1 MANFNFAPPAPSL
14 YDQTPATNPF
24 TEINP
29 STSTQ
34 QLTGPYNLQPV
45 SNYYDAQPDQFGA
58 AYNSRPANNN
68 ANVDPFGYPIP
79 STESLPQN
87 YNARGNLP
95 SKREKGEGLRRVL
108 RLGSSVLEKVGGIRN
123 VIGVRSARLN
133 GIPNIPQEVQLEN
146 IYNNVSQSFSTA
158 IENPNQFAARPA
170 NYIGDAAMESA
181 KNVAGD
187 VGQFTMDRY
196 GLQRD
201 REARFGITVAN
212 KRRFAKG
219 IIKAG
224 LNPTGEALALGRG
237 VANIGKTSAIREG
250 RRQAAAAR
258 SNVRGMAQNYARN
271 ELFVRT

>member
-1 MANFNFAPPAPSL
+1 MANFNFAPPAPYL
-14 YDQTPATNPF
+14 YDQTPAANSFAELDPF
-24 TEINP
+24 
-29 STSTQ
+29 TSTQ
-34 QLTGPYNLQPV
+34 QLTGLYSLESVP
-45 SNYYDAQPDQFGA
+45 NYYDAQPAQYGA
-58 AYNSRPANNN
+58 AYNSQPANNN
-68 ANVDPFGYPIP
+68 TSVDAFGYPIP

-87 YNARGNLP
+87 YTARGNLP
-95 SKREKGEGLRRVL
+95 SSREKGEGLRRVL

-133 GIPNIPQEVQLEN
+133 DIPNIPQEVQLEN
-146 IYNNVSQSFSTA
+146 IYNNVPQTFSSA
-158 IENPNQFAARPA
+158 IENRNQYAAQAA
-170 NYIGDAAMESA
+170 NYVGNATMESA

-187 VGQFTMDRY
+187 IGQFTMDRY

-237 VANIGKTSAIREG
+237 VANVGKTSAIREG
-250 RRQAAAAR
+250 RRQAAVAR

-271 ELFVRT
+271 ELFAVA